1 MEETLQ
7 ILFAIVIVV
16 AGLIFFWKQ
25 RSKSRSGHAASGTTN
40 ATESPYLEI
49 QNGDKRLS
57 AYIANAQEE
66 VAIVYPQLVMR
77 WAADPDTAPDVI
89 TLRFVQNLAS
99 ATRTSPAEHLIEVD
113 PGYAYAN
120 PYDPGVLTRELTYIV
135 QNYPI
140 DGGWLTKAI
149 ANYSNQ
155 LYAPRR
161 GNVHRSAAKYFP
173 NATYLT
179 DPYNTGARFLLWLS
193 QHKRP
198 DLVDQL
204 NRLLQAGNYTPDSFV
219 QLTDETLDQLWA
231 EYQASGGVIFTLQNK
246 TLEQIYQAVMDLTP
260 NLTTS
265 ITPTDAAH
273 WLVTQ
278 EDNWRCGFENGFY
291 TASMTATNMVLFCA
305 GSCTAGHNFAF
316 QVGMTIIQGDSGGI
330 IGRGVGGN
338 GLRFRVGSDGTFD
351 LVNGQ
356 TTLIPGMSSPAIK
369 QGLETNTLL
378 MVVEDKDVYLYVNGQ
393 YLGHASDTFTSSG
406 YFGFMAVNFGNPTS
420 VEYHN
425 VKIWQW

>member
-1 MEETLQ
+1 MKETLQ
-7 ILFAIVIVV
+7 ILFAIMIVI
-16 AGLIFFWKQ
+16 AGFIFFWKQ
-25 RSKSRSGHAASGTTN
+25 RSKSSSANAASATTN
-40 ATESPYLEI
+40 ATESSYLEI

-57 AYIANAQEE
+57 TFIANAQEE

-77 WAADPDTAPDVI
+77 WAADVDTAPDVI
-89 TLRFVQNLAS
+89 KLRFVKSPENAI
-99 ATRTSPAEHLIEVD
+99 RTPSAEHLIEVD
-113 PGYAYAN
+113 FNYAYTN
-120 PYDPGVLTRELTYIV
+120 PYDPGALTRALTHIL

-140 DGGWLTKAI
+140 DGGWLTEAI
-149 ANYSNQ
+149 ASYSSQ

-161 GNVHRSAAKYFP
+161 GDMHRSVAKSLFDT
-173 NATYLT
+173 TYLT
-179 DPYNTGARFLLWLS
+179 DPYDTGARFLFWIS
-193 QHKRP
+193 QHKRH
-198 DLVDQL
+198 DIVDQL
-204 NRLLQAGNYTPDSFV
+204 NRLLQTGNYTPESFM

-231 EYQASGGVIFTLQNK
+231 GYQASGGAIFTLQNK
-246 TLEQIYQAVMDLTP
+246 TPEQIYQAVMELTP

-273 WLVTQ
+273 WQVAQ
-278 EDNWRCGFENGFY
+278 GDDWRCGFENGFY
-291 TASMTATNMVLFCA
+291 TASMAGTNMVLFCP
-305 GSCTAGHNFAF
+305 GVCTAGHNFAF
-316 QVGMTIIQGDSGGI
+316 QVDMTIIQGDSGGI

-356 TTLIPGMSSPAIK
+356 TTLIPGTNSPAIK
-369 QGLETNTLL
+369 QKLETNTLL
-378 MVVEDKDVYLYVNGQ
+378 MVVEDKDIYLYVNGQ
-393 YLGHASDTFTSSG
+393 YLDHASDTFTRSG